1 MNPPEE
7 YINHNS
13 VEPGQGGLN
22 QEINK
27 RQFRSNGIGESNNL
41 DKVREILF
49 GGQIRDVEKR
59 FARLEERFVTEIAN
73 VRDETRK
80 RLDALEIYL
89 KKEVDSLTE
98 RFKKEQTE
106 REAALQALSQEQKHT
121 NLSLEKKLSQ
131 FDEQT
136 ASSQRELR
144 EQILN
149 QSKSLQ
155 DDIQQKSEEIL
166 ALLKREAQ
174 ELQRAKTDRSQL
186 AALLTELAMR
196 LNAENKS

>member
-7 YINHNS
+7 YMNNNL
-13 VEPGQGGLN
+13 GQLREGESN
-22 QEINK
+22 QEITKQLSSDN
-27 RQFRSNGIGESNNL
+27 SISESNSL

-49 GGQIRDVEKR
+49 GSQVREVEKR
-59 FARLEERFVTEIAN
+59 FARLEERLVKEFTD

-98 RFKKEQTE
+98 RLKNEQTE
-106 REAALQALSQEQKHT
+106 RNAAVQTLSEEHR
-121 NLSLEKKLSQ
+121 NIAISLEKKFAQ
-131 FDEQT
+131 FDEKT
-136 ASSQRELR
+136 TNSQRDLR

-155 DDIQQKSEEIL
+155 DDLRQKYEEIL
-166 ALLKREAQ
+166 ALLEREAQ
-174 ELQRAKTDRSQL
+174 ELRRDKIDSSKL
-186 AALLTELAMR
+186 AALFTDLAIR
-196 LNAENKS
+196 LNTQNKS